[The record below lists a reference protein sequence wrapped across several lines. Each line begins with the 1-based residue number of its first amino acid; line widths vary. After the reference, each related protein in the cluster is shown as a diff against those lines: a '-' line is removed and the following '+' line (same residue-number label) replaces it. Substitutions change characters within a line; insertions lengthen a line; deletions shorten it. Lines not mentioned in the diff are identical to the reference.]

1 MPPAKKLTQAQK
13 EILAL
18 YRRGLRMIKTKEQVG
33 SSASFRTR
41 PGMSTDDYR
50 CIRAHILTS
59 QEHRRDFTI
68 YLRYFFKH
76 PSWGGGLRRRDF
88 AQIEYMQRRTA
99 RLLETTFEPKS
110 VKHINLPKDIEQD
123 MHQLGLAHWRR
134 SFRDAAS
141 ASADSNPSPAATIP
155 GST

>member
-1 MPPAKKLTQAQK
+1 MPPAKKLTQSQK

-18 YRRGLRMIKTKEQVG
+18 YRRGLRMIKTKE
-33 SSASFRTR
+33 
-41 PGMSTDDYR
+41 
-50 CIRAHILTS
+50 

-88 AQIEYMQRRTA
+88 SQIEYMQRKTA

-110 VKHINLPKDIEQD
+110 VKHINLPKDIEKD
-123 MHQLGLAHWRR
+123 MQELGLAHWRR
-134 SFRDAAS
+134 AFRNAS
-141 ASADSNPSPAATIP
+141 STADSSATSSSSTIP
-155 GST
+155 PSN

>member
-18 YRRGLRMIKTKEQVG
+18 YRQGLRMIKTKE
-33 SSASFRTR
+33 
-41 PGMSTDDYR
+41 
-50 CIRAHILTS
+50 

-88 AQIEYMQRRTA
+88 AQIEYMQRKTA

-110 VKHINLPKDIEQD
+110 VKHINLPKDIEKD
-123 MHQLGLAHWRR
+123 MQELGLAHWRR
-134 SFRDAAS
+134 VFRSASGSSASNAS
-141 ASADSNPSPAATIP
+141 ASSTIP
-155 GST
+155 SSSH

>member
-1 MPPAKKLTQAQK
+1 
-13 EILAL
+13 
-18 YRRGLRMIKTKEQVG
+18 
-33 SSASFRTR
+33 
-41 PGMSTDDYR
+41 
-50 CIRAHILTS
+50 
-59 QEHRRDFTI
+59 
-68 YLRYFFKH
+68 
-76 PSWGGGLRRRDF
+76 
-88 AQIEYMQRRTA
+88 MQRKTA

>member
-18 YRRGLRMIKTKEQVG
+18 YRRGLRMIKTKE
-33 SSASFRTR
+33 
-41 PGMSTDDYR
+41 
-50 CIRAHILTS
+50 

-88 AQIEYMQRRTA
+88 AQIEYMQRKTA

>member
-18 YRRGLRMIKTKEQVG
+18 YRRGLRMIKTKE
-33 SSASFRTR
+33 
-41 PGMSTDDYR
+41 
-50 CIRAHILTS
+50 

-88 AQIEYMQRRTA
+88 AQIEYMQRKTA

-123 MHQLGLAHWRR
+123 MHQLGLAHWRH

-141 ASADSNPSPAATIP
+141 VSADSNPSPAATIP
-155 GST
+155 KST